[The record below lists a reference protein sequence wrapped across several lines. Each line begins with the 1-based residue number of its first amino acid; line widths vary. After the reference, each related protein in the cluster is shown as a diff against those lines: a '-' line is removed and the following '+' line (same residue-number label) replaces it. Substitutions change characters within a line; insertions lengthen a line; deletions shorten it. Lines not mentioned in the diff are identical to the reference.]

1 MASAPIYCTHKEFKR
16 VFPQL
21 DEYDQKTP
29 VYGWTTSS
37 SLHQAHGSGLV
48 STLFINGNEENRTL
62 TSSNDNRF

>member
-29 VYGWTTSS
+29 VYGWVVVSGSKYAAHDSGSVTQLFVDGE
-37 SLHQAHGSGLV
+37 SLGAAQSH
-48 STLFINGNEENRTL
+48 IL
-62 TSSNDNRF
+62 T